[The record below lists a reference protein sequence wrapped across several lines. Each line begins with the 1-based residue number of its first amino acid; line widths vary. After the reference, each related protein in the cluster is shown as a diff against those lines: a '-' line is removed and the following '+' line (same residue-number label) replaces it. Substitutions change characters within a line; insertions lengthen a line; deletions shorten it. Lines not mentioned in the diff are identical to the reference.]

1 MASID
6 VERRPGIAGLGPG
19 LVAALVVAAAA
30 AFLADHY
37 GGPVMLFAL
46 LLGMAMNFLGEV
58 EKCRAGI
65 DFAARTLLRLGVALL
80 GFRITLGEIA
90 GLGWQPVALVVAAVT
105 LTILVSIWIA
115 RRMGFDP
122 LFGLLTGG
130 ATAICGASAALALS
144 AAIPKERLQQR
155 DTAFTI
161 MGVSILSTIAMIL
174 YPAAASLAGFGD
186 QLSGI
191 FIGASIHDVAQVVGA
206 GYAIS
211 TEAGDAATVVKL
223 MRVAMLAPVIVAVGL
238 FAHRRRGEGEGG
250 ERPPILP
257 LFVTAFLA
265 LVVLGS
271 LLPVPELARDAGG
284 TASRWCLVAAIAA
297 LGMKTRV
304 GDIVEIGWKPV
315 LLMVVE
321 TAFIAAVPL
330 AAIAFGW
337 L

>member
-1 MASID
+1 MATLKAL
-6 VERRPGIAGLGPG
+6 RPPSLAGIGPG
-19 LVAALVVAAAA
+19 LLAALVVAAAA
-30 AFLADHY
+30 AFLSDHY

-58 EKCRAGI
+58 ERCRAGI
-65 DFAARTLLRLGVALL
+65 SFASRTLLRIGVALL
-80 GFRITLGEIA
+80 GFRITLWQIA
-90 GLGWQPVALVVAAVT
+90 ELGWQPVALAVAVVT
-105 LTILVSIWIA
+105 LTILASIWIA

-144 AAIPKERLQQR
+144 AAIPQGKLKQR

-161 MGVSILSTIAMIL
+161 MGVSILSTVAMIL
-174 YPAAASLAGFGD
+174 YPAASALLGLDDRLA
-186 QLSGI
+186 GI

-211 TEAGDAATVVKL
+211 PEAGDTGTVVKL

-238 FAHRRRGEGEGG
+238 LAHRQRSAQG

-257 LFVTAFLA
+257 LFVAAFLA
-265 LVVLGS
+265 LVVANS
-271 LLPVPELARDAGG
+271 LLPIPAIIQEAGS

-297 LGMKTRV
+297 LGMKTKL

-315 LLMVVE
+315 LLMVIE
-321 TAFIAAVPL
+321 TIFIAALAL

-337 L
+337 V